1 MHSADAQFLYGLE
14 GTEVTTDNKTDDD
27 QISVEPLLQ
36 TWKTTQKLPE
46 RAFFLTQTD
55 VDEGHGSPFTA
66 GKYLCRRK
74 EDPAKMAFMRI
85 YQQIPIVCTEGA
97 KTSIRAQQATPTD
110 PYPELETLMAA
121 KKLRPLGCDVVP
133 DLLGYGQGT
142 QEADDIVPGGHIT
155 YVIWDKV
162 PGDSLT
168 QERF

>member
-1 MHSADAQFLYGLE
+1 
-14 GTEVTTDNKTDDD
+14 
-27 QISVEPLLQ
+27 
-36 TWKTTQKLPE
+36 
-46 RAFFLTQTD
+46 
-55 VDEGHGSPFTA
+55 
-66 GKYLCRRK
+66 
-74 EDPAKMAFMRI
+74 MAFMRI

-133 DLLGYGQGT
+133 DLLGYDQGT

-168 QERF
+168 QERFWNRDRGSRDILRDEFRNANEQATLLCPSCVIKH

>member
-1 MHSADAQFLYGLE
+1 MIQSTCRLSCTVTQTSSTSSQSHFFRMHSADAQFLYGLE

-85 YQQIPIVCTEGA
+85 YQQIPIVSTEGA
-97 KTSIRAQQATPTD
+97 KTNVRVQQATPAD
-110 PYPELETLMAA
+110 PYPELETLW
-121 KKLRPLGCDVVP
+121 
-133 DLLGYGQGT
+133 
-142 QEADDIVPGGHIT
+142 PGNAR
-155 YVIWDKV
+155 
-162 PGDSLT
+162 S
-168 QERF
+168 